1 MKEKVMLQK
10 KIESFVARL
19 DTQFQNT
26 FNWLDSIEE
35 GSAIEAAFE
44 FFACLMCLSGAV
56 GGGIA
61 GLLTGLL
68 AGIILF

>member
-1 MKEKVMLQK
+1 MLHQ

-26 FNWLDSIEE
+26 FDWLDSIEE
-35 GSAIEAAFE
+35 ESAIEAAVE
-44 FFACLMCLSGAV
+44 FFFCLMCLSGAV

-61 GLLTGLL
+61 GIIAGLL
-68 AGIILF
+68 AGIFLF